1 MQGLVVLIGGIS
13 RLIIVIGL
21 VYLFFK
27 LGKFLD
33 ALPHV
38 LERKKVEE
46 K

>member
-1 MQGLVVLIGGIS
+1 MQGLVLLIGGIS

-21 VYLFFK
+21 VYLFLK

-33 ALPHV
+33 VLPHV
-38 LERKKVEE
+38 LERRKEEE